1 VNEFTRQS
9 NEWMI
14 THPVIG
20 LILCVIS
27 AFIFVQLL
35 MVSLI
40 FFATRSF
47 DRIINEYV
55 HDEDDIDEN
64 DEEEIGIL

>member
-1 VNEFTRQS
+1 MNEFTRQS
-9 NEWMI
+9 NEWMMM
-14 THPVIG
+14 HPIIG
-20 LILCVIS
+20 FILCIIS

-47 DRIINEYV
+47 DKILNEYV
-55 HDEDDIDEN
+55 HDEDDIDED